1 MCFHFFIFVNHER
14 PTIISLDGFHCDSKI
29 FSYDFLMDCVFTQ
42 PYFES
47 IVLLVNILLKPYV
60 SQYNCYNFEIHE
72 YDD

>member
-1 MCFHFFIFVNHER
+1 MVFIV
-14 PTIISLDGFHCDSKI
+14 TLKYLVMI
-29 FSYDFLMDCVFTQ
+29 FLMDCIYMQ

-47 IVLLVNILLKPYV
+47 IVLLVKILLKPYV